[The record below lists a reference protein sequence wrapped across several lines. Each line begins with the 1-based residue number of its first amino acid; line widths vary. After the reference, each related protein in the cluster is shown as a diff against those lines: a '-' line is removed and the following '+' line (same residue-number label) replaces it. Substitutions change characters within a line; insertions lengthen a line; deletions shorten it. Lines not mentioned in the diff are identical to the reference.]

1 MCWKTYT
8 FTYLWIEGTCLRLVT
23 LLNYPV
29 IELRSFD
36 LRTAPISYVN
46 MLEENE
52 VNIGTEPLDDFDA
65 DNNVGESEM
74 LGGGGWGGG
83 EWW

>member
-1 MCWKTYT
+1 
-8 FTYLWIEGTCLRLVT
+8 
-23 LLNYPV
+23 
-29 IELRSFD
+29 
-36 LRTAPISYVN
+36 

-74 LGGGGWGGG
+74 LGGGG
-83 EWW
+83 